1 MMNEIP
7 AKYRKDY
14 GELLRQLRYL
24 ELLSRK
30 SIMEHQITGRKF
42 ARIKDRGKGQD
53 FSKYKMYT
61 PGDDFRH
68 VDWNAYARTG
78 KLFLRIFR
86 EEPEET
92 VYFLLDTSSSMI
104 SGDPGKV
111 EFAKFLIVALS
122 YISLTRGDRIRI
134 IPFTDGGGRT
144 APSPWFKGMRDVFRE
159 IDWLEG
165 MRWRGR
171 TDFLK
176 GLERVGPFLRKR
188 GIVYLVSDFL
198 EPLATIPAG
207 LRFIMKRDLDPV
219 LVHLFSPEEES
230 PLLEQG
236 ASYILEDS
244 ENQADS
250 VRLRPGTELLQEYRS
265 RFEHHWKEIRSICR
279 RHDISFIRTCVD
291 RPVISF
297 VLEHVHELGLRS
309 LT

>member
-1 MMNEIP
+1 MMVDIP
-7 AKYRKDY
+7 ARYRKDY
-14 GELLRQLRYL
+14 GELLRQLHYL

-30 SIMEHQITGRKF
+30 SIMEYQITGKKF

-53 FSKYKMYT
+53 FSKYKSYT

-92 VYFLLDTSSSMI
+92 AYFLLDTSSSMV
-104 SGDPGKV
+104 SVDSSKV
-111 EFAKFLIVALS
+111 VFAKYLIVALS
-122 YISLTRGDRIRI
+122 YISLIRGDRIRI
-134 IPFTDGGGRT
+134 IPFTGGEGWM
-144 APSPWFKGMRDVFRE
+144 APSPWFKGMRDVIRA

-165 MRWRGR
+165 VSWGGR
-171 TDFLK
+171 TDFRR

-198 EPLATIPAG
+198 EPLASIPPG
-207 LRFIMKRDLDPV
+207 LRFVMKRYLNPV
-219 LVHLFSPEEES
+219 LVHLFSPEEEK

-236 ASYILEDS
+236 GSYILEDC
-244 ENQADS
+244 ENEENPVRIRAD
-250 VRLRPGTELLQEYRS
+250 GELLQEYGS
-265 RFEHHWKEIRSICR
+265 RFEYHWKEIRSICR
-279 RHDISFIRTCVD
+279 KHDIAFLRTCVD
-291 RPVISF
+291 RSVISF